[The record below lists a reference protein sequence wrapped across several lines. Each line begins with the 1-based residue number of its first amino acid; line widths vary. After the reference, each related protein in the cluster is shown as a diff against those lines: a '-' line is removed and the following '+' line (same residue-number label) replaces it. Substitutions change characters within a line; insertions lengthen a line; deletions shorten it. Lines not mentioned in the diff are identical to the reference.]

1 MVLGEDAGGMAL
13 KVKHFDK
20 DFVAWENKE
29 DAIRFRFESV
39 EPNDAKF
46 SGLTMSRD
54 GAQDCQRD
62 LRRTRSRIT
71 SHVWPPID
79 PVKVGARPFRT
90 GVEYCLYA
98 PSRAVQWPGA
108 A

>member
-54 GAQDCQRD
+54 GDKLD
-62 LRRTRSRIT
+62 LRIRMSSASGLSTWR
-71 SHVWPPID
+71 PIAFKCSS
-79 PVKVGARPFRT
+79 PEG
-90 GVEYCLYA
+90 E
-98 PSRAVQWPGA
+98 
-108 A
+108 